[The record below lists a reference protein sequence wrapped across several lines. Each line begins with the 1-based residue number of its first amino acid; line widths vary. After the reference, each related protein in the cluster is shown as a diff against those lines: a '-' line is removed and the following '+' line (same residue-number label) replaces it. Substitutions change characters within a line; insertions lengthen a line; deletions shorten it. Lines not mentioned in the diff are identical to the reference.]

1 MSARHC
7 DFLAFYNSFYQLHPF
22 KNQPMSTRIS
32 TAACLSALLLAALA
46 TAQEATHT
54 KDTLADVKKNVDSG
68 KAIIVDVREQ
78 NEWDA
83 GHLKGAILMP
93 RSKLQVDAELAGLL
107 KQLPKD
113 KVIYTHCRAGG
124 RALACGEILKKCG
137 YDVRPLKP
145 GYDDL
150 IQAGFEKAEK

>member
-1 MSARHC
+1 MNHIIT
-7 DFLAFYNSFYQLHPF
+7 FLAA
-22 KNQPMSTRIS
+22 T
-32 TAACLSALLLAALA
+32 LLMAGAIA
-46 TAQEATHT
+46 TAQEPPTHT
-54 KDTLADVKKNVDSG
+54 KDTLADVKKNVDAG
-68 KAIIVDVREQ
+68 KAIILDVREQ

-83 GHLKGAILMP
+83 GHLKEAILMP
-93 RSKLQVDAELAGLL
+93 QSKLKVDSELAGLL

-124 RALACGEILKKCG
+124 RALACGEILKKHG

-150 IQAGFEKAEK
+150 IKAGFEKADK